1 MFAMSDRRIMTQ
13 YGVFDIRFAD
23 THIDRVQNV
32 TIVQSL
38 PQRIMGYGNIMFA
51 TAGEM
56 GGLKSDDPSDRM
68 RAGGAMIWEDIPHPF
83 IVRKK
88 AEEIIYRG
96 PITYPPTLT
105 GPINQPSAPGDTQA
119 KLIEL
124 SQMKD
129 KGLIRRDRI

>member
-1 MFAMSDRRIMTQ
+1 
-13 YGVFDIRFAD
+13 
-23 THIDRVQNV
+23 
-32 TIVQSL
+32 
-38 PQRIMGYGNIMFA
+38 MGYGNIMFA

-96 PITYPPTLT
+96 PITYPPTVDRTDKSTVGPGGHT
-105 GPINQPSAPGDTQA
+105 GEAHRTLPDEGQGTD
-119 KLIEL
+119 
-124 SQMKD
+124 
-129 KGLIRRDRI
+129 RRDRI